1 MSVGTTV
8 VLKILTKEG
17 MSAPHLQF
25 SGGGLG
31 EIGGAPNYFR
41 TTYARGSEARLSGL
55 GAGRVHVST
64 FAQGVPKGVNKTLD
78 VDGTGEVTV
87 ELDLR

>member
-1 MSVGTTV
+1 MNKDPV
-8 VLKILTKEG
+8 
-17 MSAPHLQF
+17 
-25 SGGGLG
+25 
-31 EIGGAPNYFR
+31 
-41 TTYARGSEARLSGL
+41 
-55 GAGRVHVST
+55 GAGRVHVNT